1 MEGGIDPLIRGMV
14 VDHAKLMKQNQLL
27 VEELQNHL
35 FEQTEVMGLDLGA
48 MNMQRGRDHGLP
60 GYNAWRGFC
69 GLSQPQTV
77 EELSEVLGNPKLAKK
92 LMNVYGTPYNI
103 DLWIGAVA
111 EPVVP
116 QGRVGPLLS
125 CIIGTQFRNLRDGDR
140 FWWENPRVFTPQQLQ
155 ALRKISVSRVI
166 CDNTHI
172 KKIPRDVFKI
182 NTYPEDFTD
191 CQEIDVLDLSPWKDE
206 PESATKVSNPTHQT
220 SVGNP

>member
-1 MEGGIDPLIRGMV
+1 MLWRCGGGSWSSAAP
-14 VDHAKLMKQNQLL
+14 A
-27 VEELQNHL
+27 
-35 FEQTEVMGLDLGA
+35 FA
-48 MNMQRGRDHGLP
+48 

-77 EELSEVLGNPKLAKK
+77 EELSEVLANAKLAKK

-140 FWWENPRVFTPQQLQ
+140 
-155 ALRKISVSRVI
+155 
-166 CDNTHI
+166 
-172 KKIPRDVFKI
+172 
-182 NTYPEDFTD
+182 
-191 CQEIDVLDLSPWKDE
+191 
-206 PESATKVSNPTHQT
+206 
-220 SVGNP
+220 

>member
-1 MEGGIDPLIRGMV
+1 MLCRCGGGSWSSAAP
-14 VDHAKLMKQNQLL
+14 A
-27 VEELQNHL
+27 
-35 FEQTEVMGLDLGA
+35 FA
-48 MNMQRGRDHGLP
+48 

-77 EELSEVLGNPKLAKK
+77 EELSEVLANAKLAKK

-140 FWWENPRVFTPQQLQ
+140 
-155 ALRKISVSRVI
+155 
-166 CDNTHI
+166 
-172 KKIPRDVFKI
+172 
-182 NTYPEDFTD
+182 
-191 CQEIDVLDLSPWKDE
+191 
-206 PESATKVSNPTHQT
+206 
-220 SVGNP
+220 